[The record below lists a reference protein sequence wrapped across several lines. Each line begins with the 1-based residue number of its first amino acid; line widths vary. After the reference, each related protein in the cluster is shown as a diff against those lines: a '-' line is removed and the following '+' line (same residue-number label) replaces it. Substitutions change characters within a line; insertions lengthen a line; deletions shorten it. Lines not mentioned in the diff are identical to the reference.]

1 MLVPGTDNDIVNQ
14 MPTFGGRVHPGCFES
29 VSLSEECV
37 GNGEIVFSTLG
48 QEEDTI
54 GVDISYTLLT
64 DDAVPCFVI
73 PTDSGIEV
81 SKKDDFVFLW
91 DG

>member
-1 MLVPGTDNDIVNQ
+1 MVRL
-14 MPTFGGRVHPGCFES
+14 CS
-29 VSLSEECV
+29 A
-37 GNGEIVFSTLG
+37 